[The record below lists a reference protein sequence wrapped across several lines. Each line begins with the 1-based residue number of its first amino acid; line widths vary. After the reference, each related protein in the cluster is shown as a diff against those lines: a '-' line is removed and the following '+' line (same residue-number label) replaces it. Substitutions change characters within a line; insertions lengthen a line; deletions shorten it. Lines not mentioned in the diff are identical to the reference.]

1 MSYTAKAEALAKA
14 ILILV
19 DGGVDDSHCYRSLV
33 DNLYAYRVGAVNGT
47 GKWDTRKIKEQC
59 QWTIS
64 ARNSDKV
71 EKEHVVPMA
80 EVVRILL
87 SITNPQI
94 SDVYDVID
102 KYCVYCIVTPEEHS
116 ILNVKYQRKMPSEF
130 WDSNTEYYMD
140 AWSRYKLSGLDV
152 MF

>member
-1 MSYTAKAEALAKA
+1 MSYAVKAEALAKA
-14 ILILV
+14 ILVLV
-19 DGGVDDSHCYRSLV
+19 DGGVDDSHCYRNLV

-87 SITNPQI
+87 SLT
-94 SDVYDVID
+94 
-102 KYCVYCIVTPEEHS
+102 
-116 ILNVKYQRKMPSEF
+116 
-130 WDSNTEYYMD
+130 
-140 AWSRYKLSGLDV
+140 
-152 MF
+152 